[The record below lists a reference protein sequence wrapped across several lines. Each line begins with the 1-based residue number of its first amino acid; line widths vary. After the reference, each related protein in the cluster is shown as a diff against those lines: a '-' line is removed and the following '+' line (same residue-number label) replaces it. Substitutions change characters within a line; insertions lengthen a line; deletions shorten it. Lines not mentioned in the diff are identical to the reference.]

1 MSEAFS
7 KITSILICVFM
18 MFIIPVF
25 YMREEAERLKQTYI
39 LEEITSFVDGVRNT
53 GILGMEDYDRLEQEL
68 FAIGGGYA
76 VKLEHSRHIH
86 EWTGEE
92 IQYFQERYYTLQI
105 LECFMRGEDYHLS
118 KSDYLKVVVYDE
130 DNSVVA
136 WYGGSVKY
144 EAY

>member
-25 YMREEAERLKQTYI
+25 YMKEEAFRLKQTYI
-39 LEEITSFVDGVRNT
+39 LEDITSFVDGVRNT

-68 FAIGGGYA
+68 FALGGGYD
-76 VKLEHSRHIH
+76 VKIEHSRHIH
-86 EWTGEE
+86 EGTGEE
-92 IQYFQERYYTLQI
+92 IKYFEERYYTLQI
-105 LECFMRGEDYHLS
+105 LEYFKRGEDYYLS